1 MNVKQENNQVN
12 RRHFMGMTA
21 MVPFALSGTSLLSL
35 TACGGGSSSSAAAYA
50 VKLKFNASSNPATVA
65 QRAAVFTDA
74 SVDVTYSD
82 GAVKNSKLSFVELYK
97 SGDTLKLP
105 PVKGSGDIVAGGYTK
120 PDGLT
125 AIVDT
130 DGKQMFSDCFDG
142 QSLIKLSNPTVTGIS
157 GNTLFLVTQFEYKTQ
172 NLAGSSMYGKLP
184 SPMTVTTLDQNAA
197 TGALT
202 VKYYYNIP
210 TTATFGLWITC
221 AGSLSPWN
229 THLSSEEYEPDAWLV
244 KMRRDKGSALTATEL
259 PAPVSPSTDGWT
271 STQLSTANGNL
282 SYFIEFSR
290 NTFDTS
296 TTTEANTTA
305 KPYNYGHVPE
315 VTVNPDGTGSIK
327 KHYCLGRISR
337 ELVQVMPDNKTVL
350 MGDDYVGG
358 GMFMFIADTEKD
370 LSAGTLYAAK
380 LTQDATVTTNGGKFA
395 VSWIKLGKASSAEIK
410 DAVNTSNI
418 TPDQILDVK
427 FTDPSDSAYTKLTL
441 DGLGT
446 QWVKVIS
453 GKEKEAAF
461 LETHRY
467 ATIKGATLEL
477 TKLEGVT
484 LNKADKLAYFAISR
498 IDAPMG
504 DSSGSVK
511 LTASKPG
518 AVYASQL
525 SGSKTDTDSNAINS
539 EWVPTDFYVPD
550 GLYGE
555 ALASADND
563 GNLANT
569 NKIAQPD
576 NLKFSE
582 KMRTLFIGEDG
593 SGHLNNYLWAY
604 NVDTKL
610 LSKVLSL
617 PAGAESV
624 GLQAVDNLNG
634 FAYVMTGFQHAGDL
648 SYDSATG
655 TGTLNTKTVP
665 KSLMDAIISNWGG
678 INKKSA
684 VGYVSGLPMIS

>member
-1 MNVKQENNQVN
+1 MNQDKNQVN

-105 PVKGSGDIVAGGYTK
+105 PVKGGGDIVAGGYTK
-120 PDGLT
+120 PDGVT

-130 DGKQMFSDCFDG
+130 DNKQMFSDCFDG

-172 NLAGSSMYGKLP
+172 NLAGTGMHGKLP
-184 SPMTVTTLDQNAA
+184 SPMTVTTLDQNTS

-210 TTATFGLWITC
+210 TTDTYGLWITC

-229 THLSSEEYEPDAWLV
+229 THLSSEEYEPDAWMV
-244 KMRRDKGSALTATEL
+244 KLRKTKGSALTTTEV
-259 PAPVSPSTDGWT
+259 PWTDA
-271 STQLSTANGNL
+271 QLNTASNNVNDSL
-282 SYFIEFSR
+282 SKFIEFSR

-305 KPYNYGHVPE
+305 RPYNYGHVPE

-358 GMFMFIADTEKD
+358 GMFMFIADKETD

-395 VSWIKLGKASSAEIK
+395 VSWIKLGSATSDDIK
-410 DAVNTSNI
+410 NAVNTSNI
-418 TPDQILDVK
+418 SPDQIIDVK
-427 FTDPSDSAYTKLTL
+427 FTDPSDTAYTQMTL

-446 QWVKVIS
+446 QWVKVKA

-467 ATIKGATLEL
+467 ATIKGATMEL

-518 AVYASQL
+518 AVYASKL
-525 SGSKTDTDSNAINS
+525 SGSKTDTESNNISS

-555 ALASADND
+555 ALAAADTD
-563 GNLANT
+563 GNLANIE
-569 NKIAQPD
+569 KIAQPD

-648 SYDSATG
+648 YDTVSATYK
-655 TGTLNTKTVP
+655 LNGKTVD
-665 KSLMDAIISNWGG
+665 SNLIDAIKNNWGG

-684 VGYVSGLPMIS
+684 VGYVSGLPLIS

>member
-1 MNVKQENNQVN
+1 MNRDTTQVS
-12 RRHFMGMTA
+12 RRNFMGMAAIT
-21 MVPFALSGTSLLSL
+21 PFALTGSSLLSL
-35 TACGGGSSSSAAAYA
+35 TAYAGGSSNAAPYA

-74 SVDVTYSD
+74 TVDVTYSD
-82 GAVKNSKLSFVELYK
+82 GALKNSKLSFVALYK
-97 SGDTLKLP
+97 SGDTLKQP
-105 PVKGSGDIVAGGYTK
+105 PVKGGGDILAGGYTK
-120 PDGLT
+120 PDGVT

-130 DGKQMFSDCFDG
+130 DNQQMFSDCFDG
-142 QSLIKLSNPTVTGIS
+142 QSLIKLSKPTVSGIS
-157 GNTLFLVTQFEYKTQ
+157 GNTLFMVTQFEYKSQ
-172 NLAGSSMYGKLP
+172 NAAGTSMYGKLP
-184 SPMTVTTLDQNAA
+184 SPISVTTLDQNTT

-210 TTATFGLWITC
+210 TTDIHGLWIPC

-259 PAPVSPSTDGWT
+259 PAPVSGSTDGWT
-271 STQLSTANGNL
+271 LKQLSIANTNL
-282 SYFIEFSR
+282 SYFFDFSR
-290 NTFDTS
+290 NTIDSSSTS
-296 TTTEANTTA
+296 EAATTA
-305 KPYNYGHVPE
+305 KAYNYGHVPE
-315 VTVNPDGTGSIK
+315 VTVNADGTASIK

-358 GMFMFIADTEKD
+358 GLFMFIADTEKD

-380 LTQDATVTTNGGKFA
+380 LTQDASVTTNGGKFV
-395 VSWIKLGKASSAEIK
+395 VSWIKLGKANSDEIK
-410 DAVNTSNI
+410 KAVNTDNI
-418 TPDQILDVK
+418 TPDQIIDVK
-427 FTDPSDSAYTKLTL
+427 FTEPSDSTYTKLTL
-441 DGLGT
+441 DGLGM

-453 GKEKEAAF
+453 GKDKEAAF

-477 TKLEGVT
+477 TKLEGVA
-484 LNKADKLAYFAISR
+484 LNTADKLAYFAISR
-498 IDAPMG
+498 IDPPMG
-504 DSSGSVK
+504 DASGSVK
-511 LTASKPG
+511 LTASRPG
-518 AVYASQL
+518 AVYASRL
-525 SGSKTDTDSNAINS
+525 SGSKNDTDSNAINS
-539 EWVPTDFYVPD
+539 DWVPTDFYVPD

-555 ALASADND
+555 ALASADSD
-563 GNLANT
+563 GNLANID
-569 NKIAQPD
+569 KIAQPD

-634 FAYVMTGFQHAGDL
+634 FAYVMSGFQHAGDL
-648 SYDSATG
+648 SYSSTSGA
-655 TGTLNTKTVP
+655 GTLNGKTVP
-665 KSLMDAIISNWGG
+665 ADLMSAIISNWGG

-684 VGYVSGLPMIS
+684 VGYISGLPLIP

>member
-1 MNVKQENNQVN
+1 MNQDQNQVN
-12 RRHFMGMTA
+12 RRHFMGMAAIT
-21 MVPFALSGTSLLSL
+21 PFALSGTSLLSL
-35 TACGGGSSSSAAAYA
+35 TACGGGGSGSAAAYA
-50 VKLKFNASSNPATVA
+50 VKLKFNASSNPVTVA
-65 QRAAVFTDA
+65 QRASVFTDA

-82 GAVKNSKLSFVELYK
+82 GVVKNSKLSYVELYK
-97 SGDTLKLP
+97 SGDTLKKP
-105 PVKGSGDIVAGGYTK
+105 PVKSGGDIVAGGYTR
-120 PDGLT
+120 PDGVT
-125 AIVDT
+125 AILDT
-130 DGKQMFSDCFDG
+130 DNNQMFSDCFDG

-157 GNTLFLVTQFEYKTQ
+157 GNTLFLVTQFEYKSQ
-172 NLAGSSMYGKLP
+172 NLAGTSMYGKLP
-184 SPMTVTTLDQNAA
+184 SPMTVTTLDQNTS

-210 TTATFGLWITC
+210 TTDTYGLWITC

-244 KMRRDKGSALTATEL
+244 NMRRALGSALTATEV
-259 PAPVSPSTDGWT
+259 PWT
-271 STQLSTANGNL
+271 ADQLKSANSSLTN
-282 SYFIEFSR
+282 FIDFSR

-296 TTTEANTTA
+296 ATTEANTTA

-315 VTVNPDGTGSIK
+315 VTVNADGTGSIK

-358 GMFMFIADTEKD
+358 GMFMFIANTEKD

-380 LTQDATVTTNGGKFA
+380 LKQVTVTGGGKFTI
-395 VSWIKLGKASSAEIK
+395 SWIKLGSATSDDIK
-410 DAVNTSNI
+410 NAVNTTNI
-418 TPDQILDVK
+418 TPDQIIDVK
-427 FTDPSDSAYTKLTL
+427 FTDPSDANYTQMTL

-467 ATIKGATLEL
+467 ANIKGATMEL

-511 LTASKPG
+511 LTASRPG
-518 AVYASQL
+518 AVYASKL
-525 SGSKTDTDSNAINS
+525 SGSKTDTDNAAISS

-550 GLYGE
+550 GLFGE
-555 ALASADND
+555 VLTEADSD
-563 GNLANT
+563 GNLADID
-569 NKIAQPD
+569 KIAQPD
-576 NLKFSE
+576 NVKFSE

-624 GLQAVDNLNG
+624 GLQAVDNMNG
-634 FAYVMTGFQHAGDL
+634 FSYVMTGFQHAGDL
-648 SYDSATG
+648 SYDLVNG

-665 KSLMDAIISNWGG
+665 KALMDAIISNWGG

-684 VGYVSGLPMIS
+684 VGYVSGLPLIP

>member
-1 MNVKQENNQVN
+1 MNRDTTQVS
-12 RRHFMGMTA
+12 RRNFMGMAAIT
-21 MVPFALSGTSLLSL
+21 PFALSGSSLLGL
-35 TACGGGSSSSAAAYA
+35 TACAGGSSNAAPYA
-50 VKLKFNASSNPATVA
+50 VKLKFNASSNPSTVA

-74 SVDVTYSD
+74 SVDITYSD
-82 GAVKNSKLSFVELYK
+82 GALKNSKLSFVELYK
-97 SGDTLKLP
+97 SGDTLKQP
-105 PVKGSGDIVAGGYTK
+105 PVQGGGDILAGGYTK
-120 PDGLT
+120 PDGVT

-130 DGKQMFSDCFDG
+130 DGSQMFSDCFDG
-142 QSLIKLSNPTVTGIS
+142 QSLIKLSNPTVSGIS

-172 NLAGSSMYGKLP
+172 NAAGTSMYGKLP
-184 SPMTVTTLDQNAA
+184 SPITVTTLDQNTS
-197 TGALT
+197 TGVLT

-210 TTATFGLWITC
+210 TSGTYGLWITC

-244 KMRRDKGSALTATEL
+244 KIRKDKGGALTATDL
-259 PAPVSPSTDGWT
+259 PAPVSGSTDGWSSSQLT
-271 STQLSTANGNL
+271 SANSNL
-282 SYFIEFSR
+282 SYFFEFSR
-290 NTFDTS
+290 NTFDASSTAEASTS
-296 TTTEANTTA
+296 A

-315 VTVNPDGTGSIK
+315 VTVNPDGTASIK
-327 KHYCLGRISR
+327 KHYCLGRLSR

-418 TPDQILDVK
+418 TPDQIMDVK

-446 QWVKVIS
+446 QWVKVVS

-484 LNKADKLAYFAISR
+484 LNSADKLAYFAISR
-498 IDAPMG
+498 IDPPMG
-504 DSSGSVK
+504 DSAGSVK

-539 EWVPTDFYVPD
+539 DWVPNDFYVPV

-555 ALASADND
+555 ALATADTD

-604 NVDTKL
+604 NVDTQL

-617 PAGAESV
+617 PVGAESV
-624 GLQAVDNLNG
+624 GLQAVDNING
-634 FAYVMTGFQHAGDL
+634 FSYVMTGFQHAGDL
-648 SYDSATG
+648 SYNSTSGAG
-655 TGTLNTKTVP
+655 SLNGKTVP
-665 KSLMDAIISNWGG
+665 ADLMSAIISNWGG
-678 INKKSA
+678 VNKKSA
-684 VGYVSGLPMIS
+684 VGYISGLPLIA

>member
-1 MNVKQENNQVN
+1 MNQDQNQVN
-12 RRHFMGMTA
+12 RRHFMGMAAIT
-21 MVPFALSGTSLLSL
+21 PFALSGTSLLSL
-35 TACGGGSSSSAAAYA
+35 TACGGGGSGSAAAYA
-50 VKLKFNASSNPATVA
+50 VKLKFNASSNPVTVA
-65 QRAAVFTDA
+65 QRASVFTDA

-82 GAVKNSKLSFVELYK
+82 GVVKNSKLSFVELYK
-97 SGDTLKLP
+97 SGDTLKKP
-105 PVKGSGDIVAGGYTK
+105 PVKSGGDIVAGGYTR
-120 PDGLT
+120 PDGVT
-125 AIVDT
+125 AILDT
-130 DGKQMFSDCFDG
+130 DNNQMFSDCFDG

-157 GNTLFLVTQFEYKTQ
+157 GNTLFLVTQFEYKSQ
-172 NLAGSSMYGKLP
+172 NLAGTSMYGKLP
-184 SPMTVTTLDQNAA
+184 SPMTVTTLDQNTT

-210 TTATFGLWITC
+210 TTDTYGLWITC
-221 AGSLSPWN
+221 GGSLSPWN

-244 KMRRDKGSALTATEL
+244 KMRKDKRSALTATEL

-271 STQLSTANGNL
+271 SSQLSSANSNL
-282 SYFIEFSR
+282 SYFFEFSR

-296 TTTEANTTA
+296 ATTEADTTA
-305 KPYNYGHVPE
+305 NPYNYGHVPE
-315 VTVNPDGTGSIK
+315 VTVNADGTGSIK

-358 GMFMFIADTEKD
+358 GMFMFIANTEKD

-380 LTQDATVTTNGGKFA
+380 LKQVTVTGGGKFTI
-395 VSWIKLGKASSAEIK
+395 SWIKLGSATSDDIK
-410 DAVNTSNI
+410 KAVNTTNI
-418 TPDQILDVK
+418 TPDQIIDVK
-427 FTDPSDSAYTKLTL
+427 FTNPSDANYTQMTL

-467 ATIKGATLEL
+467 ANIKGATMEL

-518 AVYASQL
+518 AVYASKL
-525 SGSKTDTDSNAINS
+525 SGSKTDTESNNISS

-550 GLYGE
+550 GLFGE
-555 ALASADND
+555 VLTEADSD
-563 GNLANT
+563 GNLADID
-569 NKIAQPD
+569 KIAQPD
-576 NLKFSE
+576 NVKFSE

-610 LSKVLSL
+610 LSKVLSV

-634 FAYVMTGFQHAGDL
+634 FAYVMTGFQHAGSDL
-648 SYDSATG
+648 SYDSVNG
-655 TGTLNTKTVP
+655 TGTLNNKTVP
-665 KSLMDAIISNWGG
+665 KPLMDAIIRNWGG

-684 VGYVSGLPMIS
+684 VGYVSGLPLIS